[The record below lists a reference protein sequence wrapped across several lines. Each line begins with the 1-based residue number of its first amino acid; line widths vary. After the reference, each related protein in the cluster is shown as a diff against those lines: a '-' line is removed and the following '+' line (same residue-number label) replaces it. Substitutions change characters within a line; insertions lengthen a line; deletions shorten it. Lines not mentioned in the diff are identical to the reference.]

1 VKKLGTF
8 DSVESFW
15 RHYVCMKRPSAL
27 QQDMNMYCFRAGEA
41 PMWEKYP
48 NGGVWILKLKKGSG
62 VASKLWQ
69 DLLLGAIGEAFGEPS
84 VVGVTLALRNK
95 EDLLGVWNADNSN
108 PVVRFAIGEKLQK
121 LLSLPTERTLIE
133 YKFHA
138 MSITDKSSYVNA
150 DAFVFTTGGTG
161 NTSNGTGTNNRGR
174 NQRGSSSRRKAGTAG
189 AGNRSS
195 RPRSGK
201 APSSKPRRTPAAG
214 SS

>member
-1 VKKLGTF
+1 
-8 DSVESFW
+8 
-15 RHYVCMKRPSAL
+15 
-27 QQDMNMYCFRAGEA
+27 MYCFRAGEA

-95 EDLLGVWNADNSN
+95 EDLLGVWNSDNSN

-150 DAFVFTTGGTG
+150 DAFVFTTGGAGGGTSGG
-161 NTSNGTGTNNRGR
+161 NGGNRGR
-174 NQRGSSSRRKAGTAG
+174 NQRGSSSRRKAGTSSTG
-189 AGNRSS
+189 GGRSS

-201 APSSKPRRTPAAG
+201 PAGAKPRRSAPAG

>member
-1 VKKLGTF
+1 
-8 DSVESFW
+8 
-15 RHYVCMKRPSAL
+15 
-27 QQDMNMYCFRAGEA
+27 MNMYCFRAGEA

-108 PVVRFAIGEKLQK
+108 PAVRFAIGEKLK
-121 LLSLPTERTLIE
+121 TLLNLPSERTLIE

-150 DAFVFTTGGTG
+150 DAFVFTTGGSGSNAG
-161 NTSNGTGTNNRGR
+161 NNSNRGR
-174 NQRGSSSRRKAGTAG
+174 NQRGSSGRRKAGG
-189 AGNRSS
+189 SGNGSSRSS

-201 APSSKPRRTPAAG
+201 AAGGKPRRAAAPSA

>member
-1 VKKLGTF
+1 MKKLGTF